1 MRLDFST
8 LFTMEEKLMKAW
20 QGIIGAGM
28 ILFLSGGMCRG
39 EVFLVDLGTEA
50 SFRGDGIATREHTT

>member
-1 MRLDFST
+1 
-8 LFTMEEKLMKAW
+8 MKAW

-28 ILFLSGGMCRG
+28 VLVLSGSMTRS

-50 SFRGDGIATREHTT
+50 SFRGDGVATREHTP